1 MHSNIPNTG
10 PETKGLTSGRLDP
23 SLGPGT
29 QKFSTKADT

>member
-23 SLGPGT
+23 SWDKLNL
-29 QKFSTKADT
+29 KASGNQ